1 MNYLHNNGIVH
12 RDLKPDNILI
22 DDIEDFS
29 TIKVADFGLSAKW
42 EQQDDSEQVGTLIYM
57 SPELIK
63 KKFYSPA
70 VDVFATGIILY
81 MLLTGGVHPLFRSDE
96 FSTENYKK

>member
-1 MNYLHNNGIVH
+1 LHENGIVH

-22 DDIEDFS
+22 DDIDDLS
-29 TIKVADFGLSAKW
+29 TIKIADFGLSAKW
-42 EQQDDSEQVGTLIYM
+42 EQSRDDSEQVGTLIYM

-63 KKFYSPA
+63 KKFYSPGA
-70 VDVFATGIILY
+70 DVFAIGIIMH